1 MFVRGVP
8 GMQQTEKT
16 LVTSKPSRLIVLR
29 YYAGATFLLV
39 LAMILFFQI
48 LGVRLPGIGSYV
60 APSSVNLV
68 AELFLLLVAL
78 LLVLRAEVRR
88 YSTRYFI
95 TDYRIIR
102 KDGILRRRETVFPY
116 RQLER
121 VQLTQGIVERIFG
134 IGTIIIDTGDD
145 QMLIESVGDPRKI
158 EQAIMER
165 VQRFQQA
172 RF

>member
-16 LVTSKPSRLIVLR
+16 LVSAKPSRLIVLR
-29 YYAGATFLLV
+29 YYAAAIFLLILDV
-39 LAMILFFQI
+39 ILFFQMFGI
-48 LGVRLPGIGSYV
+48 RLPGLGTYV
-60 APSSVNLV
+60 EPSTVNLV
-68 AELFLLLVAL
+68 AQLFLLLVAF
-78 LLVLRAEVRR
+78 LLVIRAEIRR
-88 YSTRYFI
+88 YSTRYFV

-121 VQLTQGIVERIFG
+121 VQLSQGIFERMFG
-134 IGTIIIDTGDD
+134 IGTIVIDTGDD

-172 RF
+172 RY

>member
-1 MFVRGVP
+1 
-8 GMQQTEKT
+8 MQQTERT
-16 LVTSKPSRLIVLR
+16 LVTAKPSRLIVLR
-29 YYAGATFLLV
+29 YYVAAVFLIILTGF
-39 LAMILFFQI
+39 LFFQAF
-48 LGVRLPGIGSYV
+48 GFQLPGIGTYV
-60 APSSVNLV
+60 LPSTVNAL
-68 AELFLLLVAL
+68 AEIFLILIAFLLIV
-78 LLVLRAEVRR
+78 RAEIRR

-121 VQLTQGIVERIFG
+121 VQLSQGIFERMFG
-134 IGTIIIDTGDD
+134 IGTIVVDTGDD
-145 QMLIESVGDPRKI
+145 QMLIESIGDPRKV

-172 RF
+172 RY